1 VIAEPGVTLEPTDSP
16 YRRRIELRPTPGV
29 VAAAM
34 EDYIHHFAIR
44 LEHDGNLVT
53 AVEVVPQRV
62 PWSSCPEGAAG
73 LHRLVGVP
81 LIEVA
86 ALDTWMGG
94 RVSQCVHTVD
104 LAVLAAAAALRG
116 HDRTYEVWMTGMG
129 HRRPT
134 VTLHRDG
141 EVWATW
147 TIAGNEVVDGPRFA
161 GLTMDRRGFSAWID
175 ANLDAEDRE
184 AAFVL
189 RRGAVIGLSRAVVMD
204 DWVHPDDARPVD
216 ESCHTY
222 GAGVASVALRKG
234 RPRRTEDDGLG
245 APLPVA
251 DGARMQPTDTGT

>member
-1 VIAEPGVTLEPTDSP
+1 MIAEPGVTLEPTESP
-16 YRRRIELRPTPGV
+16 YRRRIELRPSPGV

-44 LEHDGNLVT
+44 LEHDGATVI

-62 PWSSCPEGAAG
+62 PWTSCPEGAAG

-81 LIEVA
+81 LAEIA
-86 ALDTWMGG
+86 TLDRWMGG
-94 RVSQCVHTVD
+94 RVTQCVHTVD
-104 LAVLAAAAALRG
+104 LAVLAAAAARRG
-116 HDRTYEVWMTGMG
+116 GDRTYEVWMTGAG
-129 HRRPT
+129 GRRPQ

-141 EVWATW
+141 EVWAAW
-147 TIAGNEVVDGPRFA
+147 TIVGNEVVDGDRFA

-175 ANLDAEDRE
+175 AHLDEEERE

-216 ESCHTY
+216 QSCHTY
-222 GAGVASVALRKG
+222 GTGVASVALRAG

-245 APLPVA
+245 APLPPA
-251 DGARMQPTDTGT
+251 DGAGMQPTERDA